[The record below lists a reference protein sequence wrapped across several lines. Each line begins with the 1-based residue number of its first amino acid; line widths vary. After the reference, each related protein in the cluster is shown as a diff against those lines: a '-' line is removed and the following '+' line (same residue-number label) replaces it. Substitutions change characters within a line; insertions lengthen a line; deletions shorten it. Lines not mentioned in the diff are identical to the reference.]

1 MRRSITTLAATA
13 AVALTL
19 AACGGG
25 DDESSD
31 TEEETSEET
40 SEETGSDD
48 AESGSDEA
56 ESGESES
63 GAAGE
68 DEVAEAG
75 AVTPNEEGTLV
86 VWVDETR
93 QAAVEEAAVAF
104 EEETGVE
111 VQTVLRNFE
120 DIRTDFV
127 TQVPTGEGPDITVG
141 AHDWLGELTVNG
153 VVAPLELTNAD
164 DFEQVAIDAVTYD
177 GQIYGLPFAI
187 ENIALIRNTELAP
200 EAPATWDDALAAGE
214 EAGTEFPILIQSDG
228 ENGDPYTFYP
238 LQTSF
243 GAPVFVTDEEGAYT
257 EELGLGG
264 EGGAAFAQ
272 WLAEQGENG
281 TGALDTNI
289 TYDIAV
295 EAFANGESPFI
306 IGGPWMLA
314 SFEDIDVAIDPI
326 PAPGPEAA
334 VPFAGVQAFFVNAQ
348 SPDALIANDFLV
360 NFMSTE
366 EAQTSLFE
374 TGDRVPALTVAA
386 DAAAEDEIV
395 AGFREVGA
403 EAAPM
408 PALPAMGQVWQFW
421 GVTEGG
427 IISGAEDDPAGAWE
441 AMVADIQGAIDAG

>member
-19 AACGGG
+19 AACGGS
-25 DDESSD
+25 DDESTDAEEPDTTEGSD
-31 TEEETSEET
+31 ETGSE
-40 SEETGSDD
+40 SESEGAESESGEAGSDD
-48 AESGSDEA
+48 AGD
-56 ESGESES
+56 G
-63 GAAGE
+63 
-68 DEVAEAG
+68 EVAEAG
-75 AVTPNEEGTLV
+75 EVTENVEGTLEI
-86 VWVDETR
+86 WVDETR
-93 QAAVEEAAVAF
+93 QQAVEDAAVAF

-111 VQTVLRNFE
+111 VVTVLRNFE
-120 DIRTDFV
+120 EIRADFV

-153 VVAPLELTNAD
+153 VVAPLDLTSPD
-164 DFEQVAIDAVTYD
+164 EFEQVAIDAVTYE

-214 EAGTEFPILIQSDG
+214 GSDYPILLQSGTE
-228 ENGDPYTFYP
+228 GDPYTFYP
-238 LQTSF
+238 LQMSF
-243 GAPVFVTDEEGAYT
+243 GAPVFETDADGAYT

-264 EGGAAFAQ
+264 EGGTAFAE
-272 WLAEQGENG
+272 WLAEQGETG

-334 VPFAGVQAFFVNAQ
+334 TPFAGVQAFFVNAQ
-348 SPDALIANDFLV
+348 STDALAANDFLV
-360 NFMSTE
+360 NYMSTE
-366 EAQTSLFE
+366 EAQTAIFE
-374 TGDRVPALTVAA
+374 AGDRLPALTAA
-386 DAAAEDEIV
+386 AEAAAEDEIV
-395 AGFREVGA
+395 SGFREVGA

-408 PALPAMGQVWQFW
+408 PALPAMGAVWQFW
-421 GVTEGG
+421 GVTEAG
-427 IISGAEDDPAGAWE
+427 IVSGD
-441 AMVADIQGAIDAG
+441 Q